1 MDTLPDYIDH
11 GLKALSIGLNP
22 SIISVRMGFYFA
34 NPRNRFWRALDASG
48 LVPEEV
54 IPGPRF
60 QARLFQLYRIG
71 FTDVVKRPSA
81 SAKALRAADYREWAP
96 ELEKKI
102 LEYAPGICWF
112 HGKMAAKNFFRYTG
126 HTDVSLE
133 WGMQSV
139 TVGRSAAFVS
149 PNPSPANAAFSLQ
162 DITGWYRE
170 LATILDDMKPA

>member
-1 MDTLPDYIDH
+1 MDTLPDYVDH

-22 SIISVRMGFYFA
+22 SSISVEKGFYFA

-48 LVPEEV
+48 LVPEKV
-54 IPGPRF
+54 VPGVPF
-60 QARLFQLYRIG
+60 QERLFQLHRIG
-71 FTDVVKRPSA
+71 FTDVVKRPSP

-102 LEYAPGICWF
+102 LGYAPGICWF

-126 HTDVSLE
+126 HTDVVLE

-139 TVGRSAAFVS
+139 IIRHSAVFVS

-170 LATILDDMKPA
+170 LATILHDMEHA